1 MIVVNLTT
9 ISSRLNICSATLWSL
24 INQERLPDK
33 IILWISKDSYM
44 VDSGIQY
51 IPDFIHQLNK
61 INNIIEVRF
70 TKNIGPYRKLL
81 PALRACS
88 DDDIIVYADDD
99 VIYSNLWLARI
110 LNKFEINNGKYPV
123 ATRVRRITKNLLGI
137 SKSYLAYPIIT
148 ENEILDNNYIITGIG
163 GCALKKEHINKEYIE
178 LDDYLHIAPKT
189 DDLWIS
195 KLLTLSKTFVVTCP
209 EALPDIQ
216 EILNNYESL
225 SQSNTRISSTS
236 NMFFKLIARVRAK
249 ILANL
254 GVPLCG
260 NDIAIKKINI
270 FFEK

>member
-1 MIVVNLTT
+1 MIIVNLTT

-24 INQERLPDK
+24 INQDKLPDK
-33 IILWISKDSYM
+33 IILWISKDSHM
-44 VDSGIQY
+44 VDSGIQD

-61 INNIIEVRF
+61 IKNIIEIKF
-70 TKNIGPYRKLL
+70 TKNIGPYRKIL
-81 PALRACS
+81 PALRTCN

-99 VIYSNLWLARI
+99 VIYSNFWLTRI
-110 LNKFEINNGKYPV
+110 LNKFEENNGKYPV
-123 ATRVRRITKNLLGI
+123 ATRVRRITKNFLGI
-137 SKSYLAYPIIT
+137 SKSYLAYPIII
-148 ENEILDNNYIITGIG
+148 ESEILDSNYIITGVG
-163 GCALKKEHINKEYIE
+163 GCALKKSHINEKYID

-195 KLLTLSKTFVVTCP
+195 KLLILSNSQVMTCP

-225 SQSNTRISSTS
+225 SQSNTGISL
-236 NMFFKLIARVRAK
+236 NNNVFFRLITRVKVK

-260 NDIAIKKINI
+260 NDVAIKKINV
-270 FFEK
+270 FFKK